1 MVLACMLDTRPA
13 AASACGSGFSA
24 KERPLT
30 SNDDYILEILENVGL
45 VTREQAIAA
54 RQVAAQEDAGVM
66 DVLAREGVVSKPD
79 MLKALAGQFGME
91 MISLTGLDIPREV
104 LDMVPGDVAQRYKV
118 VPVFKNDN
126 ILTVAI
132 GDPLDVDT
140 LDGLRYV
147 LKSNVEGVVAPP
159 EEIEKAI
166 SNYYGRA
173 TGAVEGMLQEI
184 TEGTLALPD
193 QVQQQLVGDE
203 NVTESDAPIIK
214 LVSLIIMEAF
224 RNRAS
229 DIHLEPM
236 PKKFRV
242 RYRIDGVLHE
252 VDSPPKRLQS
262 AIISRVKIMANMSI
276 AEKRVPQ
283 DGRIQINVMG
293 RDLDLRVS
301 SIPTNH
307 GESIVMRILDKSGIA
322 LGLPQLGFF
331 ADDQQIFERLITL
344 SDGIILVT
352 GPTGSGKTTTLY
364 ACLNTINKPDRKII
378 TVEDPVEYQM
388 SGINQVQVRADI
400 GMTFAAALRS
410 ILRQAPNIIMIG
422 EIRDFETAEIA
433 VNASLTGHLVFST
446 LHTNDA
452 PSAVTR
458 LIDIGVKPFLVAS
471 SVRAIM
477 AQRLVRRICDK
488 CKEPYAVQET
498 ELRLLGPA
506 AKQLASAELFH
517 GKGCADCSFTGYRG
531 RLGIYEIFQLDDQVR
546 NLIFEQVASAELRTK
561 ARELGMRTLREDGL
575 RKAVAGLTTVE
586 EVLRVTMGDSE

>member
-1 MVLACMLDTRPA
+1 MPFLRR
-13 AASACGSGFSA
+13 SSS
-24 KERPLT
+24 LT
-30 SNDDYILEILENVGL
+30 SNDDYILEILENMGL
-45 VTREQAIAA
+45 ITREQAVSA
-54 RQVAAQEDAGVM
+54 RNAAQEEDEGVM
-66 DVLAREGVVSKPD
+66 DILAREGVVSKSD
-79 MLKALAGQFGME
+79 MLKALASQFGME
-91 MISLTGLDIPREV
+91 TITLQGLDIPREV

-118 VPVFKNDN
+118 VPVFKNEN
-126 ILTVAI
+126 VLTVAL

-147 LKSNVEGVVAPP
+147 LKCNVEGVVAPP

-166 SNYYGRA
+166 ANYYGRA

-193 QVQQQLVGDE
+193 EVQQQLVADQD
-203 NVTESDAPIIK
+203 VSESDAPIIK

-224 RNRAS
+224 RSRAS

-331 ADDQQIFERLITL
+331 ADDQQVFERLIGL

-400 GMTFAAALRS
+400 GMTFSAALRA

-422 EIRDFETAEIA
+422 EIRDLETAEIA

-471 SVRAIM
+471 STRAIM
-477 AQRLVRRICDK
+477 AQRLVRRICEK
-488 CKEPYAVQET
+488 CKEPYAPKEA

-506 AKQLASAELFH
+506 AKQLQSAELFH
-517 GKGCADCSFTGYRG
+517 GKGCADCQFTGYRG
-531 RLGIYEIFQLDDQVR
+531 RLGIYEIFQIDDQVR
-546 NLIFEQVASAELRTK
+546 NLVFEQVSSSELRIK

-575 RKAVAGLTTVE
+575 RKVVAGITTLE
-586 EVLRVTMGDSE
+586 EVLRVTMGDQD

>member
-1 MVLACMLDTRPA
+1 M
-13 AASACGSGFSA
+13 
-24 KERPLT
+24 T

-54 RQVAAQEDAGVM
+54 REIATQEDKGVM
-66 DVLAREGVVSKPD
+66 EVLEREGGIPKHD
-79 MLKALAGQFGME
+79 MLKALAGQFGMD
-91 MISLTGLDIPREV
+91 MINLTGLDIPREV
-104 LDMVPGDVAQRYKV
+104 LDMVPGEVAQRYKV
-118 VPVFKNDN
+118 VPVFKNEN
-126 ILTVAI
+126 VLTVAL

-159 EEIEKAI
+159 EQIEKALA
-166 SNYYGRA
+166 NYYGRA

-193 QVQQQLVGDE
+193 DVQKQLVGDE

-224 RNRAS
+224 RSRAS

-262 AIISRVKIMANMSI
+262 AIISRVKIMSNMSI

-331 ADDQQIFERLITL
+331 ADDQQ
-344 SDGIILVT
+344 
-352 GPTGSGKTTTLY
+352 
-364 ACLNTINKPDRKII
+364 
-378 TVEDPVEYQM
+378 
-388 SGINQVQVRADI
+388 
-400 GMTFAAALRS
+400 
-410 ILRQAPNIIMIG
+410 
-422 EIRDFETAEIA
+422 
-433 VNASLTGHLVFST
+433 
-446 LHTNDA
+446 
-452 PSAVTR
+452 
-458 LIDIGVKPFLVAS
+458 
-471 SVRAIM
+471 
-477 AQRLVRRICDK
+477 
-488 CKEPYAVQET
+488 
-498 ELRLLGPA
+498 
-506 AKQLASAELFH
+506 
-517 GKGCADCSFTGYRG
+517 
-531 RLGIYEIFQLDDQVR
+531 
-546 NLIFEQVASAELRTK
+546 
-561 ARELGMRTLREDGL
+561 
-575 RKAVAGLTTVE
+575 
-586 EVLRVTMGDSE
+586 

>member
-1 MVLACMLDTRPA
+1 MLDTRPA

-24 KERPLT
+24 KERLLT

-91 MISLTGLDIPREV
+91 MIRLTGLDIPREV

-488 CKEPYAVQET
+488 CKEPYAVQEA